1 MNPWLRAWMSPSW
14 RSSRSRVTA
23 EGRHWEEIWQKDHG
37 DHPQVKGSGFKLQ
50 GKEVG
55 PCSVLKETEASLT
68 WGFLEGGA
76 CGLLSTAGGGLETP
90 GGRLRTP
97 RQLGRVRVL
106 SWGLGVWVREE
117 RGQKETGEESSQ
129 REGPVKLGWKRQW

>member
-1 MNPWLRAWMSPSW
+1 M
-14 RSSRSRVTA
+14 
-23 EGRHWEEIWQKDHG
+23 
-37 DHPQVKGSGFKLQ
+37 KGSGFKLQ

-68 WGFLEGGA
+68 WGSLEGGA
-76 CGLLSTAGGGLETP
+76 SGLLGTAGSGLETP
-90 GGRLRTP
+90 GGRLRNP
-97 RQLGRVRVL
+97 RQLGRVSVL